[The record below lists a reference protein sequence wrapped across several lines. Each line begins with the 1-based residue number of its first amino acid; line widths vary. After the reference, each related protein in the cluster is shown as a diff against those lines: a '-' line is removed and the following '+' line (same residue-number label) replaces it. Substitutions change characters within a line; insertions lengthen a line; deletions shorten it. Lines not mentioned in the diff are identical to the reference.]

1 MNKGLRQESCIVC
14 GGATQVLLEAL
25 VDDRY
30 GCPGKFAIER
40 CSTCGHAVTV
50 PRLQESDLPS
60 LYQQYYPRK
69 DVDLPAIEA
78 EVRRNG
84 ERFAALKRW
93 FSGTDNQ
100 GQFFAQ
106 AGQQVLD
113 VGCGSCQSLLELKR
127 IGACAY
133 GVEADPNVKSI
144 AEHFGL
150 NVHIGSIW
158 DEPFP
163 GGSFDLVVMNQVI
176 EHIPDPEK
184 SLALVVKRLK
194 PDGQVVLSFPNAGS
208 IYRRVSGRHWIN
220 WHVPYHQHHFTRR
233 SIAVMAEKLGLR
245 IASVRTI
252 TPNLWTVLQ
261 YRNWQAGSAEGRPS
275 DVWGGTASAPVKVS
289 LGRKVI
295 NKSLRIL
302 LRALNPVIAVVNRLI
317 DAAGFGD
324 SVLVVLSRR
333 Q

>member
-1 MNKGLRQESCIVC
+1 MNKGSGQGRCIVC
-14 GGATQVLLEAL
+14 GSSTQVLLDTL

-40 CSTCGHAVTV
+40 CNTCGHAVTV
-50 PRLQESDLPS
+50 PRLQESDLPT

-78 EVRRNG
+78 EVQRNA
-84 ERFAALKRW
+84 EKFAAIKRW
-93 FSGTDNQ
+93 FGGTDNQ
-100 GQFFAQ
+100 GQFFAKQ
-106 AGQQVLD
+106 GQDVLD

-127 IGACAY
+127 TGACAY

-163 GGSFDLVVMNQVI
+163 GVSFDLVVMNQVI
-176 EHIPDPEK
+176 EHIPNPEK
-184 SLALVVKRLK
+184 SLALVAKRLK

-208 IYRRVSGRHWIN
+208 IYRKMSGRYWIN

-233 SIAVMAEKLGLR
+233 SIEVMAEKLGLR
-245 IASVRTI
+245 IVSARTI

-261 YRNWQAGSAEGRPS
+261 YRNWQAGAAEGRPS
-275 DVWGGTASAPVKVS
+275 DVWGATASVPVKVS
-289 LGRKVI
+289 FRRKVI

-302 LRALNPVIAVVNRLI
+302 LRALNPAIALVNRMI
-317 DAAGFGD
+317 DMAGLGD
-324 SVLVVLSRR
+324 SLLVVLRR
-333 Q
+333 R

>member
-1 MNKGLRQESCIVC
+1 MDKGSSPESCIVG
-14 GGATQVLLEAL
+14 GGATQALLGGV

-30 GCPGKFAIER
+30 GCPGQFAIEW
-40 CSTCGHAVTV
+40 CGACGHAVTV

-69 DVDLPAIEA
+69 DVDLAAIEA
-78 EVRRNG
+78 EVQRNA
-84 ERFAALKRW
+84 ERFAVIKRW

-100 GQFFAQ
+100 GQFFAKARQ
-106 AGQQVLD
+106 DVLD

-127 IGACAY
+127 IGASAY

-163 GGSFDLVVMNQVI
+163 GTSFDLIVMNQVI

-184 SLALVVKRLK
+184 SLALLVKRLK
-194 PDGQVVLSFPNAGS
+194 PAGQLVLSFPNAGS
-208 IYRRVSGRHWIN
+208 IYRRISGSHWIN
-220 WHVPYHQHHFTRR
+220 WHVPYHQHHFTKR

-245 IASVRTI
+245 IVHVRTI

-261 YRNWQAGSAEGRPS
+261 YRNWRAGAAEGRPS
-275 DVWGGTASAPVKVS
+275 DVWGSAASVPAKVS
-289 LGRKVI
+289 FGRKVI

-302 LRALNPVIAVVNRLI
+302 LWVLNPAIAVVNRLI

-324 SVLVVLSRR
+324 SVLVVLSKR

>member
-1 MNKGLRQESCIVC
+1 MNKDSSQESCIVC
-14 GGATQVLLEAL
+14 GGATKVLLEAL

-60 LYQQYYPRK
+60 LYQKYYPRK

-78 EVRRNG
+78 EVKRNA
-84 ERFAALKRW
+84 ESFAAIKRW

-100 GQFFAQ
+100 GQFFAKP
-106 AGQQVLD
+106 GQDVLD

-127 IGACAY
+127 SGACAY

-163 GGSFDLVVMNQVI
+163 GVSFDFVVMNQVI

-184 SLALVVKRLK
+184 SLALVANRLK
-194 PDGQVVLSFPNAGS
+194 PGGQVVLSFPNAGS
-208 IYRRVSGRHWIN
+208 IYRKMSGRHWIN

-233 SIAVMAEKLGLR
+233 SIEMMAETLGLR
-245 IASVRTI
+245 IVRARTI

-261 YRNWQAGSAEGRPS
+261 YRNWRAGAAEGRPS
-275 DVWGGTASAPVKVS
+275 AVWGAGTPAPAKVS
-289 LGRKVI
+289 FRRKVI

-302 LRALNPVIAVVNRLI
+302 LRALNPGIALVNRLI

-324 SVLVVLSRR
+324 SLLVVLSRR
-333 Q
+333 